1 MLHYHFLFYQDATAN
16 TVVIVF
22 EPIILFVSSFY
33 RGETRLEEIAWLVS
47 SINEDYFVLRV
58 DYWKPS
64 VRYEREFAFLNKKKK
79 KRRKEEAFLQNQEET
94 SIRFAYRILANYTD
108 VQPIFSSHGLMK
120 CEDNPIPIYMYIHII
135 YMYVYTYYIIYAH
148 AKHKILRLSIYNH
161 VITRAHV
168 RMSSYT

>member
-1 MLHYHFLFYQDATAN
+1 MA
-16 TVVIVF
+16 
-22 EPIILFVSSFY
+22 
-33 RGETRLEEIAWLVS
+33 RLEYQRGLFCSARRLLETTR
-47 SINEDYFVLRV
+47 SIRI
-58 DYWKPS
+58 
-64 VRYEREFAFLNKKKK
+64 REFALLNKKKEEK
-79 KRRKEEAFLQNQEET
+79 KMFSCKIEEET
-94 SIRFAYRILANYTD
+94 SIRFASYRILANYTD
-108 VQPIFSSHGLMK
+108 VQPIFSSRGLMK

>member
-1 MLHYHFLFYQDATAN
+1 MA
-16 TVVIVF
+16 
-22 EPIILFVSSFY
+22 
-33 RGETRLEEIAWLVS
+33 RLEYQRGLFCSARRLLETIR
-47 SINEDYFVLRV
+47 SIRTRV
-58 DYWKPS
+58 CIFKQ
-64 VRYEREFAFLNKKKK
+64 KKK